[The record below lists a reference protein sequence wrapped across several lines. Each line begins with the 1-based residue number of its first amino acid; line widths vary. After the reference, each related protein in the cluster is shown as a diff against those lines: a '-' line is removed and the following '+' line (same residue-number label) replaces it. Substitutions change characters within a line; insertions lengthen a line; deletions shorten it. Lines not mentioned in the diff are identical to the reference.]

1 MCLLQTKEDVTS
13 AKKWAGDY
21 DPDYAGWL
29 PPSGKCLCYMH
40 IRICIIDSLVGRHI
54 QYLHI

>member
-40 IRICIIDSLVGRHI
+40 IYVLLIALWADTYSM
-54 QYLHI
+54 YTYN